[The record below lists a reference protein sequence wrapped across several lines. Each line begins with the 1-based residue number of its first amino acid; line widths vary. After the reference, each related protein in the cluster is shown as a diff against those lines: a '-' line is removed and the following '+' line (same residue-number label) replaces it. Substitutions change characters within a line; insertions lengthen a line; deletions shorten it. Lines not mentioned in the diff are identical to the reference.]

1 MLLGIALVAM
11 AAPALTS
18 DLWTVDTE
26 GWTLTAKHEKA
37 VPSTPPAQTLSGD
50 AANVEALPTE
60 TTSPL
65 LPPDSLSRKVKKT
78 DYPHGDRPKDYPFDL
93 ADPENLK
100 PEVGEWDEKLGMFR
114 VGAKLGDNFLS
125 TPYLMTPEEYLKWT
139 ERQGMESYFRER
151 ND

>member
-1 MLLGIALVAM
+1 MKNLKYRLLYLLLGIALVAF
-11 AAPALTS
+11 AAPALTL

-37 VPSTPPAQTLSGD
+37 MPSTASAQAQHED
-50 AANVEALPTE
+50 AVNVEALPTE
-60 TTSPL
+60 TASPL

-78 DYPHGDRPKDYPFDL
+78 DYPQGDRPKDYPFDL
-93 ADPENLK
+93 TDPENLK

-125 TPYLMTPEEYLKWT
+125 TPYL
-139 ERQGMESYFRER
+139 
-151 ND
+151 